1 MLATPAAVAVG
12 ASPSFDCAKAA
23 SWVEHAVCARAS
35 LGDLDRQVADLY
47 AAKRQ
52 AAGTAGETAIR
63 DAQRAWARGGADCEK
78 QGDAVAC
85 LEGRYRQRL
94 AELGGMDAPAWA
106 ELIPPSLAAIDA
118 CLAATPATAAA
129 VAGLQRDGDRILVAL
144 RASSGRAFACR
155 APQDGQG
162 MVALHDAEP
171 PAAATSFLRGAKT
184 PCPAATP
191 FAGGDG
197 QPIGWLQPASC

>member
-1 MLATPAAVAVG
+1 MPSPASKAGIVSAW
-12 ASPSFDCAKAA
+12 PSWAA
-23 SWVEHAVCARAS
+23 WMPRPGPSS
-35 LGDLDRQVADLY
+35 
-47 AAKRQ
+47 
-52 AAGTAGETAIR
+52 
-63 DAQRAWARGGADCEK
+63 
-78 QGDAVAC
+78 
-85 LEGRYRQRL
+85 
-94 AELGGMDAPAWA
+94 
-106 ELIPPSLAAIDA
+106 IPPSLAAIDA

-129 VAGLQRDGDRILVAL
+129 VTGLQRDGDRILVAL